1 MKNLLAAALFALILV
16 GCDNSSPIEADQN
29 GDAMYSETSMYKT
42 TQATDNEIQTSQG
55 NGPAHDS
62 LRHARMLNHLKTY
75 VGLTDAQFDS
85 VHVYALTLFTTLNDV
100 RTQVKDSII
109 TRDQAKELV
118 VAARAAFIASVTAII
133 TEDQLT
139 LFNEWVV
146 KFWNKPAGRKGPGG
160 KGGPG
165 HGHGGHGFRP

>member
-1 MKNLLAAALFALILV
+1 MKNLLAAALFAVILI

-29 GDAMYSETSMYKT
+29 SDAMYSETSMLKT
-42 TQATDNEIQTSQG
+42 TQATDDELRTNQG

-75 VGLTDAQFDS
+75 VGLTDEQFDS
-85 VHVYALTLFTTLNDV
+85 VHVYARTLFTTLNDI
-100 RTQVKDSII
+100 RTQVKDTII
-109 TRDQAKELV
+109 TREQAKELV
-118 VAARAAFIASVTAII
+118 VAARARFIASVTAIV
-133 TEDQLT
+133 TEEQLT
-139 LFNEWVV
+139 LLTDWVQ